1 MQHLAFRD
9 FMREQANWIERF
21 SALKWSLCEECGDES
36 EALLSENTITVR
48 PVGNQAVGGSQC
60 GRIQDVFS
68 APMQAIFRDGRFKI
82 GVGVSGGLD
91 EPPAT
96 GGY

>member
-36 EALLSENTITVR
+36 GAHIEQKSAMYEEFRALALNASD
-48 PVGNQAVGGSQC
+48 Q
-60 GRIQDVFS
+60 VF
-68 APMQAIFRDGRFKI
+68 D
-82 GVGVSGGLD
+82 
-91 EPPAT
+91 
-96 GGY
+96 